1 MSVSE
6 SQPPAPCDHTRVRL
20 VSRPID
26 PQVMQAALALGHTPL
41 QARILGGRL
50 AGCHDT
56 LETLTVPA
64 LRYIAHPEQ
73 LKDAKR
79 AAERIAHAVVAREHI
94 GILTD
99 YDVDGI
105 TSHVII
111 KRTLVELFGVP
122 ESRLHS
128 LIGHRIHDGYGISAT
143 LVDHT
148 LTLTPKPTLVI
159 TADCGSS
166 DQPRI
171 ARLAEQG
178 IDVVVTDHH
187 ALPIEG
193 PPTAAYAV
201 VNPSRNDCTYPDNTI
216 AGCMVAWLV
225 MTQTRATLIRWGAL
239 PESTPKLSAW
249 LSYVAL
255 GTVADCVSLGRSAIN
270 RAVVSRGLALINR
283 MEAPCWRVMAQ
294 HLGEDAGPFDAET
307 LGFQM
312 GPRIN
317 ARSRLDDPYAAL
329 HFMMAT
335 SEEQARQYLQVLDD
349 DNQARK
355 AIEADMVE
363 QARVQAAPLLERGA
377 PVLVILLEEG
387 HTGVQGIVASRLVQR
402 YGRPV
407 FILTHAA
414 AFGLLSGSG
423 RSIEGVH
430 LRDVLQTVYTRAPE
444 ILTRFGGHAGAAGI
458 TMPIEHVTRFRDY
471 VEEAVIDQLNGRQLQ
486 PMLWTDDELAPHE
499 LSLETVAAIE
509 SLGPFG
515 REFEAPLFEGTF
527 RVVDSRLVGQQSTHL
542 MLTLENGGI
551 QHRGI
556 WFRAVAA
563 GAESPIGPGDR
574 VRCAYRLARNR
585 YRGRESLQLMVSHAE
600 RM

>member
-1 MSVSE
+1 MTMPDTAKPVPSD
-6 SQPPAPCDHTRVRL
+6 PARVRL
-20 VSRPID
+20 IPRAID
-26 PQVMQAALALGHTPL
+26 DDVLQAALAQGQTAL
-41 QARILGGRL
+41 QARILAGRL
-50 AGCHDT
+50 KGCHAE
-56 LETLTVPA
+56 LSRLTDPA
-64 LRYIAHPEQ
+64 LQYIAHPEQ
-73 LKDAKR
+73 LKDAAR
-79 AAERIAHAVVAREHI
+79 AAERIAQAVAEGERI

-111 KRTLVELFGVP
+111 KRTLTELFGVP
-122 ESRLHS
+122 EARLYS
-128 LIGHRIHDGYGISAT
+128 LIGHRIHDGYGISAS

-148 LTLTPKPTLVI
+148 LTLSPMPTLVI

-171 ARLAEQG
+171 ERLAQRG

-187 ALPIEG
+187 ALPVEG
-193 PPTAAYAV
+193 PPAAAYAV
-201 VNPSRNDCTYPDNTI
+201 VNPSREDCTYPDTTI

-225 MTQTRATLIRWGAL
+225 MTQARATLIRWGVL
-239 PESTPKLSAW
+239 PDSTPKLSAW

-270 RAVVSRGLALINR
+270 RAIVHRGLALINR
-283 MEAPCWRVMAQ
+283 MDAPCWRVMAER
-294 HLGEDAGPFDAET
+294 LGNDAYPFDAET

-335 SEEQARQYLQVLDD
+335 TDEQSRHYLQVLDD

-363 QARVQAAPLLERGA
+363 MARAQAAPLLERDA
-377 PVLVILLEEG
+377 PVLVLYLETG
-387 HTGVQGIVASRLVQR
+387 HAGVQGIVASRLVQR

-407 FILTHAA
+407 FVLTPAA

-423 RSIEGVH
+423 RSVEGVH
-430 LRDVLQTVYTRAPE
+430 LRDALQTVYTRAPE
-444 ILTRFGGHAGAAGI
+444 ILTRFGGHAGASGL
-458 TMPIEHVTRFRDY
+458 TMPVEHLARFRDY
-471 VEEAVIDQLNGRQLQ
+471 IEDAVAGQLDGRQLH
-486 PMLWTDDELAPHE
+486 PIIWTDGELKPHE
-499 LSLETVAAIE
+499 LVLDTVSAIE
-509 SLGPFG
+509 VLAPYG
-515 REFEAPLFEGTF
+515 REFEAPIFEGAF
-527 RVVDSRLVGQQSTHL
+527 AVVESRRVGQEGAHL
-542 MLTLENGGI
+542 MLTLAYGST
-551 QHRGI
+551 QHRAI

-563 GAESPIGPGDR
+563 GAESPIGPGDQI
-574 VRCAYRLARNR
+574 RCAYRLSRNR
-585 YRGRESLQLMVSHAE
+585 YRGRESLQLMISHAE
-600 RM
+600 CL